1 MNTVKFHILEV
12 HILKSNS
19 TIPLKV
25 MSAMLA
31 LTVSLPTITSAASNK
46 SQVETSASHAQITAN
61 HSSQSIPLR
70 AVVESLGGEV
80 LWDTTRSS
88 VLVKYLGH
96 ELSLKIG
103 SNEAVID
110 GKAIILPSAAQI
122 VEGRTNIALHALND
136 AIGTTIGWDDQAQA
150 IIFGKT
156 DLTGKATAF
165 IASGMGASP
174 YSSTQFIS
182 ANLGSVATAESIK
195 QFFGSVTSQLGS
207 FKGITKLT
215 SDKTIVH
222 DNVKLSL
229 TFENSEIP
237 FVLRFNHEGEIDD
250 FLLDSSAATKIEGYK
265 LPSYANSQTYTEK
278 EVMIGEGRWA
288 LPGTLTLPTDKGLHP
303 VVVLVH
309 GSGPND
315 RDEWLGAL
323 KPFSDLAAGLASQGI
338 AVLRYEKRSREY
350 SAQLSLLPYLTMKEE
365 ALDDALT
372 AVKQMSNTEGIDPK
386 EIYVLGHSQG
396 GFMMPRLVVADKEKQ
411 IAGTVLMSAPGGS
424 FFDIME
430 KQFSYLVELK
440 QMPPQTLEYYKEQ
453 FAILKD
459 PNFSTANPPKEYSL
473 GYWFADLRGYE
484 PAEKA
489 KAQTGK
495 MLVLQGGRDYQ
506 VMPEQLDIWKNSLK
520 DRKDVTYRLYPKL
533 NHFYT
538 EGEGAMSTPQEYF
551 KQGNI
556 PSEVI
561 NDISNWV
568 KNK

>member
-1 MNTVKFHILEV
+1 MKTNAI
-12 HILKSNS
+12 
-19 TIPLKV
+19 IPLKV
-25 MSAMLA
+25 ISAMLA
-31 LTVSLPTITSAASNK
+31 LTVSLPTVSSAAASK
-46 SQVETSASHAQITAN
+46 TLVVTPASHVQIAAESSAQN
-61 HSSQSIPLR
+61 VPLR
-70 AVVESLGGEV
+70 AVVETLGGEV
-80 LWDTTRSS
+80 LWDETSSS
-88 VLVKYLGH
+88 VSVKYLGH
-96 ELSLKIG
+96 ALSLKIG
-103 SNEAVID
+103 SNEALID
-110 GKAIILPSAAQI
+110 GKVITLPSAAQL
-122 VEGRTNIALHALND
+122 VEQHTIFALRALNE
-136 AIGTTIGWDDQAQA
+136 ALGTTIGWDDQAQA
-150 IIFGKT
+150 IIFDKT

-165 IASGMGASP
+165 IASALGSSP
-174 YSSTQFIS
+174 NSSTQFFS

-195 QFFGSVTSQLGS
+195 QFFGNVTGQLGS
-207 FKGITKLT
+207 YKGVAKLT

-222 DNVKLSL
+222 ENVRLTL
-229 TFENSEIP
+229 TFEKSEIP
-237 FVLRFNHEGEIDD
+237 FVLRFNHGGEIDD
-250 FLLDSSAATKIEGYK
+250 FLLDSSAALKLEGYK
-265 LPSYANSQTYTEK
+265 LPSYANSETYNEK

-288 LPGTLTLPTDKGLHP
+288 LPGTLTLPTGKGPHP

-323 KPFSDLAAGLASQGI
+323 KPFSDLAVGLASQGI
-338 AVLRYEKRSREY
+338 AVLRYEKRSLEY
-350 SAQLSLLPYLTMKEE
+350 PAQLSLLPNMTMKEE

-372 AVKQMSNTEGIDPK
+372 AVKQMSNTEGIDPRQ
-386 EIYVLGHSQG
+386 IYVLGHSQG
-396 GFMMPRLVVADKEKQ
+396 GFMMPRLVEADIDKQ

-424 FFDIME
+424 FFDLLE
-430 KQFSYLVELK
+430 KQFSYLVDLK
-440 QMPPQTLEYYKEQ
+440 QMPPQSLDFYKKQ

-459 PNFSTANPPKEYSL
+459 PNLSTANPPKEYSL
-473 GYWFADLRGYE
+473 GNWFMDLRGYE

-489 KAQTGK
+489 KTQTGK

-506 VMPEQLDIWKNSLK
+506 VMPEQLDIWKNNLK

-561 NDISNWV
+561 NDIGNWF